1 MESTLS
7 VSDEKLTNSS
17 TALNNCG
24 DNKELSQVLTT
35 ANTTTDNQQ
44 VQPKLQHQQSA
55 STEPLS

>member
-35 ANTTTDNQQ
+35 ANNTTDNQQ
-44 VQPKLQHQQSA
+44 VQPKLQHQ
-55 STEPLS
+55 LSE